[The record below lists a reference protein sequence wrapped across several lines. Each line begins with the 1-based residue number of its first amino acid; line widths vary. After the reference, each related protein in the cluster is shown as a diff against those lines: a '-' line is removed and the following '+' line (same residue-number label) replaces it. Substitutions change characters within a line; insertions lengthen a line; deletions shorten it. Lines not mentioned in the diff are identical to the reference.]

1 MAVPDFQALFVPVLK
16 QCADGEERGMRE
28 VREGIAKAL
37 EIPVED
43 LEEMLP
49 SGKQTVFANRVG
61 WAGTYLRK
69 AGLLEAGA
77 GRGRYRITQ
86 TGLEYLGKYPDGFK
100 VKELKGIPE
109 FREFHTAR
117 KHSAEPAEA
126 QDAEL
131 SDATPEEMIQQGYEI
146 LKRELA
152 DDLLTTLKSVSP
164 GFFERIVVDVL
175 VKMGYGGS
183 VVDAGEAVGKS
194 GDGGID
200 GVIKED
206 KLGLDIIYVQAK
218 KWENTIHSPQV
229 RDFVG
234 ALAGKKAKKGVFIT
248 TSSFS
253 SGAREFAAG
262 LESKIVLIDGD
273 QLAQLMI
280 ENNVGVSAEASY
292 EVKKMDTD
300 YFEED

>member
-16 QCADGEERGMRE
+16 QCADGEERGMKE

-37 EIPVED
+37 ELTSKD
-43 LEEMLP
+43 SEEMLP

-69 AGLLEAGA
+69 AGLLKG
-77 GRGRYRITQ
+77 GDRRGLYRITQ
-86 TGLEYLGKYPDGFK
+86 TGLEYLEKYPDGFK
-100 VKELKGIPE
+100 VKVLKEIPE
-109 FREFHTAR
+109 FREFHTAKR
-117 KHSAEPAEA
+117 HNAEPVGAP
-126 QDAEL
+126 DAEL
-131 SDATPEEMIQQGYEI
+131 SDATPEEMIQQGYG
-146 LKRELA
+146 LLARELA
-152 DDLLTTLKSVSP
+152 DELLASLKSVSP
-164 GFFERIVVDVL
+164 SFFERIVVDVL

-183 VVDAGEAVGKS
+183 VVDAGEAVGRS

-218 KWENTIHSPQV
+218 RWENTVHSPEIQK
-229 RDFVG
+229 FAG

-253 SGAREFAAG
+253 KGANEFARN

-280 ENNVGVSAEASY
+280 ENNVGVSAIASY

-300 YFEED
+300 YFEEE